1 MIYLDPMTL
10 GPKSLLNAWLK
21 YKIPKYLIKSQVQT
35 VIQLFDWLIEPCLD
49 FITKNCDKFIECS
62 QMHLTMS
69 FLKLF
74 ECLLDEMRSSFSI
87 ITINL
92 RVC

>member
-87 ITINL
+87 YNYKSKS
-92 RVC
+92 